1 MLVLLL
7 FDELVVLVRELVKG
21 LLDCLHVI
29 SQDVSIRQLFDTAL
43 HPHHAIIVI
52 VFIRLPLFGLL
63 FASLLLT
70 EVIMRTVSLVRIQL
84 LL

>member
-7 FDELVVLVRELVKG
+7 FDELVVLVRKFVEG

-29 SQDVSIRQLFDTAL
+29 SQDVSIGQLFDTAL
-43 HPHHAIIVI
+43 HAHHAIIVI
-52 VFIRLPLFGLL
+52 VIIRLPLFGLL
-63 FASLLLT
+63 FASLILT